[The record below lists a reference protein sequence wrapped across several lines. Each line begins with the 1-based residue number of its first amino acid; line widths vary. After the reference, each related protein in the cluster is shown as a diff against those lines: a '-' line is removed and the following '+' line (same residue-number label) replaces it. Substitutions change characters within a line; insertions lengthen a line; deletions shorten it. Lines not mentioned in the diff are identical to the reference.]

1 MLKAR
6 SMIRAHKA
14 LTAINAPVTFKPD
27 WFVISAEDN
36 DTTMWANAETDFM
49 HPEIVNI
56 LKANG
61 LDYDWYDSGTA
72 VIHKA

>member
-1 MLKAR
+1 MKAR

-14 LTAINAPVTFKPD
+14 LTAINAPVTLKPD

-36 DTTMWANAETDFM
+36 DQTTWADFDRDFM
-49 HPEIVNI
+49 HPEIIQI

-61 LDYDWYDSGTA
+61 LDYQWYDSGTA
-72 VIHKA
+72 IIHQA